1 MNLPTYILICGV
13 IALPHLHHDC
23 RFLLSRDDPL
33 GFSLVDL
40 CGVSAR
46 HAWIS
51 TFTVR
56 EGGGEEERKRWR
68 KGEETKK
75 VSVEPTYFSKIS
87 DSKFL
92 QQLKLISGK
101 VHRNH

>member
-1 MNLPTYILICGV
+1 MDINIYSEG
-13 IALPHLHHDC
+13 
-23 RFLLSRDDPL
+23 
-33 GFSLVDL
+33 G
-40 CGVSAR
+40 
-46 HAWIS
+46 
-51 TFTVR
+51 
-56 EGGGEEERKRWR
+56 GGGEEERKRWR